1 MMGDAGDRIAC
12 IIHFEGKFGPE
23 KRLSNETLKTIC
35 SRRMEWLCLPDNE
48 CNVHQKNIANKSFE
62 FIPDHIKSI
71 QELQEPAYYHMSCYR
86 SFTDVTKLQR
96 AKDSTEKKI
105 SEGFPESNTQSD
117 IMECNGP
124 KEKIRRLRKPTDP
137 NGTKG
142 AYLSTRKSLHVLPE
156 CCLICKEP
164 GPIYVTDPVSIQK
177 NACTYIF
184 NKQIPTIFST
194 CRKRRKG

>member
-1 MMGDAGDRIAC
+1 
-12 IIHFEGKFGPE
+12 
-23 KRLSNETLKTIC
+23 
-35 SRRMEWLCLPDNE
+35 
-48 CNVHQKNIANKSFE
+48 
-62 FIPDHIKSI
+62 
-71 QELQEPAYYHMSCYR
+71 MSCYR

-96 AKDSTEKKI
+96 AKYSTEKKI

-124 KEKIRRLRKPTDP
+124 KEKIRMLRKPTDP

-156 CCLICKEP
+156 CCLLICKEP